1 MFFNPI
7 LEASLFESNAA
18 SITEVFLWL
27 TLIGF
32 LLAVFLAF
40 VGKGQRFVTE
50 APALLTS
57 LGILGTFVG
66 IVVGLMHFDPQNID
80 GSIVSLLN
88 GLKTAFI
95 TSLVGMGAAILF
107 KILVTT
113 PLLSSKRE
121 QEDIGSAGPEDI
133 LRVLLDQNSRF
144 DQLRAAISGTEETS
158 LVGQIKLLR
167 TDQTDHHKES
177 LRHLDDF
184 RIAVSGTEETS
195 LVGQF
200 KLLRSDEHDRHK
212 ETMLAIQENRNRFD
226 SFSHK
231 LWEELDE
238 FAEMLSQSATEQ
250 MMNALKEVITDF
262 NKNLTEQFGENFKAL
277 DASVQKLVQWQ
288 ENYRVQLEQ
297 MSAQY
302 TQAVEAITK
311 TEVSVAHIADE
322 SQQIPAA
329 MEKLKAVLLVNQHQ
343 LSELKTHLEAFRDM
357 RDKAVEAVPQ
367 IREQI
372 EQTVKDVATSVQA
385 ASTHYTTLLD
395 RSDAYIQAHDERTH
409 AFLEKLVQTADEGI
423 GKVKSGLESSA
434 NQVKAAIFTST
445 ETLATDVKTLLADT
459 TSEVTKTVSVASDHY
474 MKLLENS
481 DAYIQAHDEK
491 THAFLE
497 KLVQTAD
504 EGIGKVKSGL
514 ESGANDVKA
523 AISTSADALA
533 KDVKTL
539 LADTASEVTKTVSVA
554 SDHYTKLLENSDTYI
569 RAHDQK
575 NQELLDRFVM
585 ATGKGIEKVKESLES
600 SATAVK
606 TAIMTG
612 AEEFENS
619 VQRLQ
624 GNLTSTSDQIAAQSE
639 RIREQLQDTFKE
651 VNEHVRVMLATLSD
665 ESKSLSK
672 TLKTTGEQ
680 VQRDTQETQK
690 QVAESIKQ
698 MQSRLESSLNE
709 VFEAQARTMSRSAEG
724 LEEHMRKAILKT
736 GEGVNTQLSA
746 IDQAMQKEIER
757 VMTEMG
763 RALAQIA
770 GQFTQDYMRLV
781 GAMQQVVEAQ
791 PRRKP

>member
-7 LEASLFESNAA
+7 LESLLFESNAA
-18 SITEVFLWL
+18 NVTEIFLWL

-32 LLAVFLAF
+32 LLSAFLAF
-40 VGKGQRFVTE
+40 VGKGQRFVSET
-50 APALLTS
+50 PTLLTS

-80 GSIVSLLN
+80 GSIANLLD

-95 TSLVGMGAAILF
+95 TSLVGMGSAIFF
-107 KILVTT
+107 KILITT

-121 QEDIGSAGPEDI
+121 QEDISGAGPEDI
-133 LRVLLDQNSRF
+133 LRALLDQNSHF
-144 DQLRAAISGTEETS
+144 DQLRVAISGAEETS
-158 LVGQIKLLR
+158 LVGQLKLLR

-184 RIAVSGTEETS
+184 RTAVSGTEETS

-212 ETMLAIQENRNRFD
+212 ETMHAIKEDRDRLDNFAQ
-226 SFSHK
+226 K

-238 FAEMLSQSATEQ
+238 FAEMLSKSATEQ
-250 MMNALKEVITDF
+250 MMNALKEVIADF

-288 ENYRVQLEQ
+288 ENYQAQLEQ

-302 TQAVEAITK
+302 AQAVEAITK
-311 TEVSVAHIADE
+311 TEASVAHISDE
-322 SQQIPAA
+322 SQQIPVA

-343 LSELKTHLEAFRDM
+343 LSELKNHLEAFRDM

-367 IREQI
+367 IREQV
-372 EQTVKDVATSVQA
+372 EQTVKDVAASVQA

-395 RSDAYIQAHDERTH
+395 RSER
-409 AFLEKLVQTADEGI
+409 
-423 GKVKSGLESSA
+423 
-434 NQVKAAIFTST
+434 
-445 ETLATDVKTLLADT
+445 
-459 TSEVTKTVSVASDHY
+459 
-474 MKLLENS
+474 
-481 DAYIQAHDEK
+481 YIQAHDEK

-504 EGIGKVKSGL
+504 EGIGKVKLGL
-514 ESGANDVKA
+514 ESSANDVKA

-533 KDVKTL
+533 KDVKSL
-539 LADTASEVTKTVSVA
+539 LADTTSEVTKTVTVA
-554 SDHYTKLLENSDTYI
+554 SDHYSKLLEKSDAYI
-569 RAHDQK
+569 QAHDK
-575 NQELLDRFVM
+575 KSQELLDRFVT
-585 ATGKGIEKVKESLES
+585 ATGKGIEKVKEGLES

-606 TAIMTG
+606 TAILTG
-612 AEEFENS
+612 AEEFDNS

-639 RIREQLQDTFKE
+639 KIRQQLQDTFKE

-709 VFEAQARTMSRSAEG
+709 VFEVQARSMSRAAEG
-724 LEEHMRKAILKT
+724 LEDHMKKAILKT

-746 IDQAMQKEIER
+746 IDQAMQKEIDR
-757 VMTEMG
+757 VMMEMG

-770 GQFTQDYMRLV
+770 GQFTQDYMKLV
-781 GAMQQVVEAQ
+781 SAMQQVVEAQ
-791 PRRKP
+791 PRRIP